1 MVIEYAYCVLGVV
14 DYSVRMYSIAKSLNR
29 EGLRWN
35 YWMKIVSS
43 RLRESTVIYQQ
54 EVGLETLEE
63 YSK

>member
-14 DYSVRMYSIAKSLNR
+14 DYFVRMYNIAKSLNR

>member
-14 DYSVRMYSIAKSLNR
+14 DYSVRMYNIAKSLNR